1 MRKLTEARRSLEN
14 AKESALAR
22 LQQIDEERRDIK
34 ASIRSLDSALKALTK
49 SGSGASDSSPT
60 VTMAELTDLAA
71 QIVSTGTKT
80 RPELL
85 KALGSTLA
93 AQGKSRAGFAG
104 KLDVLLSGGRFQING
119 EGEVVDR
126 SQAKPTSGDL

>member
-49 SGSGASDSSPT
+49 SGSGASDSSPK

-80 RPELL
+80 RIELL

-93 AQGKSRAGFAG
+93 AQGKSRAGLAG
-104 KLDVLLSGGRFQING
+104 KLDVLLSEGRFHING
-119 EGEVVDR
+119 EGGVVDR
-126 SQAKPTSGDL
+126 SQAEPTSRN

>member
-22 LQQIDEERRDIK
+22 LQQIDEERRGIK
-34 ASIRSLDSALKALTK
+34 ASVRSLDSALKALTK
-49 SGSGASDSSPT
+49 SGSGASDSSPK

-71 QIVSTGTKT
+71 QIVSAGTKT
-80 RPELL
+80 RTELL

-93 AQGKSRAGFAG
+93 AQGKSRVGLAG
-104 KLDVLLSGGRFQING
+104 KLDVLLSEGRFHING
-119 EGEVVDR
+119 EGGVVDR
-126 SQAKPTSGDL
+126 SQTEPTSRD

>member
-49 SGSGASDSSPT
+49 SGSGASDSSPK
-60 VTMAELTDLAA
+60 VTMAELTDLVA
-71 QIVSTGTKT
+71 QIVSSGTKT
-80 RPELL
+80 RTELL

-93 AQGKSRAGFAG
+93 AQEKSRAGLAG
-104 KLDVLLSGGRFQING
+104 KLDVLLSEGRFHINSEAG
-119 EGEVVDR
+119 VVDR
-126 SQAKPTSGDL
+126 SQAEPTSRD